1 MTVTAPSPTTPE
13 PAATTPRVT
22 VHPHGLLLAGN
33 PEPIPLY
40 SGAIHYFRMAPEE
53 WGRALDAMKAMGLGM
68 VDIYVPW
75 GVHETSAEN
84 FEWGQKDPWLDLP
97 RFLAECGSRGLHV
110 VLRPGPHINAELTF
124 FGLPERIVWNGPC
137 QARTARQSPVILPM
151 LPRAFPVPSYAS
163 DAFHEAAALWL
174 TEVARVTA
182 PFLYPDGP
190 IVMVQIDNEGAAY
203 FRDGLYD
210 QDYHPD
216 AIRMFRDFLRKK
228 YQGGVHELRAAW
240 QEADLQFAT
249 TDPPTRMD
257 AETADQL
264 ARHLDW
270 AEFHEDLLATAF
282 ERLAAALRDG
292 GLAGIPTMH
301 NMPPGEAGTSLNAE
315 RMRGAIDLVA
325 LDYYH
330 SAEPGSHGVLER
342 RTGEL
347 VSRTRGHHLPAFA
360 AEMGAGYPPFFAPTD
375 EKDSLYTLLAG
386 LAYGLRGF
394 SLYMAVDRDR
404 WVGAPIDV
412 HGYPRKHAD
421 DYRRVTAALRRLDFH
436 TLERRTP
443 VRLVLPRNIR
453 RLARATHAFGPI
465 TQAAFAIA
473 GASYRESCLEDD
485 FGLGEVPTFTAEAYL
500 LTFERA
506 LRSRGVPYAH
516 AGGEGLTAATRG
528 AAWIVCALAGGIKP
542 AFVETL
548 AALPAKVTAGP
559 ALPERDG
566 NFQPLAQPFTARG
579 IEIVPLEDAADVDRL
594 VAKRIEELALPT
606 YTATPDDIHV
616 TVHHDPGGTLRAV
629 FVMNP
634 TAAKI
639 TARVAV
645 PGVAKLVDL
654 LEPNQATVAKRHG
667 VFEMIVE
674 PRSVRLFEAR

>member
-1 MTVTAPSPTTPE
+1 M
-13 PAATTPRVT
+13 
-22 VHPHGLLLAGN
+22 LAG
-33 PEPIPLY
+33 EPKAGEVLPLY

-53 WGRALDAMKAMGLGM
+53 WGRALDAMKAMGLGL

-75 GVHETSAEN
+75 GVHETAAEH
-84 FEWGQKDPWLDLP
+84 FEWGDKDPWLNLP
-97 RFLAECGSRGLHV
+97 KFLQECHERGLYV
-110 VLRPGPHINAELTF
+110 VLRPGPHINAELTY
-124 FGLPERIVWNGPC
+124 FGLPERIVWSAPC
-137 QARTARQSPVILPM
+137 QARTPRQHPVVLPM

-174 TEVARVTA
+174 GEVAKVTS
-182 PFLYPDGP
+182 PYRYPEGP
-190 IVMVQIDNEGAAY
+190 IVMVQIDNEGASY

-216 AIRMFRDFLRKK
+216 AIRMFREFLRKK

-249 TDPPTRMD
+249 TDPPVRMD

-282 ERLAAALRDG
+282 ERLATALREG
-292 GLAGIPTMH
+292 GMDGIPTMH

-315 RMRGAIDLVA
+315 RMGRAIDLVA

-330 SAEPGSHGVLER
+330 SAEPGSHAVLER
-342 RTGEL
+342 RTTEL
-347 VSRTRGHHLPAFA
+347 VSRTRGHDLPAFA

-375 EKDSLYTLLAG
+375 EQDSLYTLLAG

-404 WVGAPIDV
+404 WLGAPIDV

-421 DYRRVTAALRRLDFH
+421 DYRRIVTALRKLEFH

-453 RLARATHAFGPI
+453 RLARATHAFGPV
-465 TQAAFAIA
+465 TQAAFAVA
-473 GASYRESCLEDD
+473 GASYRESCLEED

-500 LTFERA
+500 RTFERA
-506 LRSRGVPYAH
+506 LRARGVPYAH
-516 AGGEGLTAATRG
+516 AGGEGLAAATRG

-548 AALPAKVTAGP
+548 QGLPAKVTIGP
-559 ALPERDG
+559 SLPQRDG
-566 NFQPLAQPFTARG
+566 NFQPLTEPYSADTL
-579 IEIVPLEDAADVDRL
+579 EIVPLEDAADVDRL
-594 VAKRIEELALPT
+594 VAKRIEELELPT

-616 TVHHDPGGTLRAV
+616 TVHHAPNGTLRAV

-634 TAAKI
+634 TREKI
-639 TARVAV
+639 NARIALPQVARM
-645 PGVAKLVDL
+645 VDR
-654 LEPNQATVAKRHG
+654 LEPSRPTLQKRHG
-667 VFEMIVE
+667 VFELVME
-674 PRSVRLFEAR
+674 PRTIRLFEAQ

>member
-1 MTVTAPSPTTPE
+1 MS
-13 PAATTPRVT
+13 AARVT
-22 VHPHGLLLAGN
+22 VHPHGLLLEDQQRA
-33 PEPIPLY
+33 ITLY

-53 WGRALDAMKAMGLGM
+53 WGRALDAMKAMGLNM

-84 FEWGQKDPWLDLP
+84 FEWGEQVPWLDLP
-97 RFLAECGSRGLHV
+97 QFLRQCSARGLHV
-110 VLRPGPHINAELTF
+110 VLRPGPHINAELTY
-124 FGLPERIVWNGPC
+124 FGLPERIVWSAPC

-174 TEVARVTA
+174 REVARVTA
-182 PFLYPDGP
+182 PFLYPEGP

-228 YQGGVHELRAAW
+228 YEGGVHELRAAW
-240 QEADLQFAT
+240 QESDLQFAT

-257 AETADQL
+257 AEVADQL

-270 AEFHEDLLATAF
+270 AEFHEELLANAF
-282 ERLAAALRDG
+282 ERLTAAVRDG
-292 GLAGIPTMH
+292 GLTGVPTMH
-301 NMPPGEAGTSLNAE
+301 NLPPGEAGTSLNAE
-315 RMRGAIDLVA
+315 RMGRSIDLIA

-347 VSRTRGHHLPAFA
+347 VSRTRGHDLPAFA

-404 WVGAPIDV
+404 WLGAPIDV

-421 DYRRVTAALRRLDFH
+421 DYRRIIAALRRLEFH

-443 VRLVLPRNIR
+443 VRLVLPRTIR
-453 RLARATHAFGPI
+453 RLARATHAFGPV

-473 GASYRESCLEDD
+473 GASYQESCLEEE

-506 LRSRGVPYAH
+506 LRTRGVPYSY
-516 AGGEGLTAATRG
+516 AGGEGLITATRD

-542 AFVETL
+542 AFVDTL
-548 AALPAKVTAGP
+548 GTLPAKVTVGP
-559 ALPERDG
+559 SLPQRDG
-566 NFQPLAQPFTARG
+566 NFQPLTQAFTAG
-579 IEIVPLEDAADVDRL
+579 SLEVVPLDDAADVDRL
-594 VAKRIEELALPT
+594 VAKRIEELSLPT
-606 YTATPDDIHV
+606 YSVTPDDVHV
-616 TVHHDPGGTLRAV
+616 TVHHDSEGALRAV

-634 TAAKI
+634 TTHKR

-645 PGVAKLVDL
+645 PGVARLTDL
-654 LEPNQATVAKRHG
+654 LDPSQPVLGKRHG
-667 VFEMIVE
+667 VFEMVIE
-674 PRSVRLFEAR
+674 PRSVRLFEAS

>member
-1 MTVTAPSPTTPE
+1 MTDS
-13 PAATTPRVT
+13 RVT
-22 VHPHGLLLAGN
+22 VSPHGLLLSSG
-33 PEPIPLY
+33 EELPLY

-53 WGRALDAMKAMGLGM
+53 WGRALDAMKAMGLGL

-75 GVHETSAEN
+75 GVHETSAEH

-97 RFLAECGSRGLHV
+97 RFLRECAARGLYV
-110 VLRPGPHINAELTF
+110 VLRPGPHINAELTY
-124 FGLPERIVWNGPC
+124 FGLPERIVWSAPC
-137 QARTARQSPVILPM
+137 QARTPRQNPVILPM

-174 TEVARVTA
+174 REVAQVTSEYR
-182 PFLYPDGP
+182 YPEGP
-190 IVMVQIDNEGAAY
+190 IVMVQIDNEGASY

-216 AIRMFRDFLRKK
+216 AIRLFREFLRQK

-240 QEADLQFAT
+240 QQNDLQFAT
-249 TDPPTRMD
+249 TDPPVRLD

-282 ERLAAALRDG
+282 ERLAFALRDG
-292 GLAGIPTMH
+292 GLTGIPTMH

-315 RMRGAIDLVA
+315 RMGKAIDLVA

-330 SAEPGSHGVLER
+330 SAEPGSHAVLER

-347 VSRTRGHHLPAFA
+347 VSRTRGHDLPAFA

-375 EKDSLYTLLAG
+375 EQDSLYTLLAG

-404 WVGAPIDV
+404 WLGAPIDV

-421 DYRRVTAALRRLDFH
+421 DYRRIVAALRRIEFH

-453 RLARATHAFGPI
+453 RLAKATHAFGPV

-473 GASYRESCLEDD
+473 GASYRASCLEED
-485 FGLGEVPTFTAEAYL
+485 FGLGEIPTFTAEAYL
-500 LTFERA
+500 RTFERA
-506 LRSRGVPYAH
+506 LRARGVPYAH
-516 AGGEGLTAATRG
+516 AGGEGLAAATRG
-528 AAWIVCALAGGIKP
+528 ATWVVCALAGGIKP

-548 AALPAKVTAGP
+548 RTLPTKVTVGP
-559 ALPERDG
+559 SLPERDG
-566 NFQPLAQPFTARG
+566 NFQPLQTPFAADSL
-579 IEIVPLEDAADVDRL
+579 EVVPLDDAADIDKL
-594 VAKRIEELALPT
+594 VARRIEELGLPT
-606 YTATPDDIHV
+606 YSAFPDDIHV
-616 TVHHDPGGTLRAV
+616 TAHHTQAGTLRAV

-634 TAAKI
+634 TREKI
-639 TARVAV
+639 NARITV
-645 PGVAKLVDL
+645 PHVSQMIDL
-654 LEPNQATVAKRHG
+654 LEPNRPMFQKRHG
-667 VFEMIVE
+667 VFEMTLE
-674 PRSVRLFEAR
+674 PRSIRLFETR